1 MVPST
6 QKPDAHTFLGKT
18 ELLWLSF
25 STFAQTKPP
34 SHVAESHPPPTS
46 NTMYPI
52 INIGDHVLGNLW
64 LKNMCYIIVE
74 NGDCVSPTHQE
85 FGEMECAIWC
95 LKGGVVVRCFSEC
108 TFVIAD
114 IQIKHSS
121 AGTICELLSNLF
133 GEWSV

>member
-34 SHVAESHPPPTS
+34 SHVAESHPPTTS

-95 LKGGVVVRCFSEC
+95 LKGGV
-108 TFVIAD
+108 A
-114 IQIKHSS
+114 HSS
-121 AGTICELLSNLF
+121 VSFTGY
-133 GEWSV
+133 